1 MSSGEGLLLAFR
13 ECSAN
18 GRITGIMCPASQA
31 YEFEG
36 NNTYL
41 CDSGMFMKQNSLTAL
56 QSHFSQSTA
65 SSGLRLFLCKE
76 FLLLGFSL
84 QPWPQENWPSEMFYS
99 WF

>member
-1 MSSGEGLLLAFR
+1 MSSGEGLAFWK
-13 ECSAN
+13 CSAN
-18 GRITGIMCPASQA
+18 GRITGMMCPASQA

-41 CDSGMFMKQNSLTAL
+41 QDSGVFMKQNSLPAL

-65 SSGLRLFLCKE
+65 SSSLRLFLCKE
-76 FLLLGFSL
+76 FLLPGFSL
-84 QPWPQENWPSEMFYS
+84 QPRPQENWPSEMFYP